1 MVSSVINIL
10 ILFLSK
16 MKKNIKFKDISFII
30 VSYRSDSIINSCLN
44 ALPEES
50 PKIIIENSY
59 NKNLK
64 LKLENNYSNLNCIL
78 SKKNLGY
85 GAANNIGVKKSNTK
99 YIFIINPDVIINKQS
114 QEDILKIINEE
125 DFDLAAPISSE
136 YNNTHNFNNKSFL
149 SVNEVKGFAMI
160 MKKKYFE
167 NYLFDSNIFLYLE
180 EIDLCRRIKNN
191 NGKIILINTLVEHSG
206 GNSHGNRDD
215 LEMEK
220 SRNWHWMW
228 SQFYFHKKHDGYL
241 SAFIRTLP
249 NFVNCLFKLLFF
261 KIFQK
266 KEKYT
271 KYKMRLLGLFNSYIN
286 NKSFYRPYQN

>member
-1 MVSSVINIL
+1 
-10 ILFLSK
+10 

-30 VSYRSDSIINSCLN
+30 VSYRSDSVINSCLN

-50 PKIIIENSY
+50 PKIIIENSN

-64 LKLENNYSNLNCIL
+64 LNLENNYSNLNCIL

-85 GAANNIGVKKSNTK
+85 GVANNIGVRNSNTE

-114 QEDILKIINEE
+114 LKDILKIINEE

-136 YNNTHNFNNKSFL
+136 YNNTHDFNNKSFL

-167 NYLFDSNIFLYLE
+167 NFLFDSNIFLYLE

-228 SQFYFHKKHDGYL
+228 SQFYFYKKHDGYL
-241 SAFIRTLP
+241 GALIRTLP
-249 NFVNCLFKLLFF
+249 NFINCLLKLIFF

-266 KEKYT
+266 REKYI
-271 KYKMRLLGLFNSYIN
+271 KYRMRLLGLFNSYIN
-286 NKSFYRPYQN
+286 KKSFYRPYQN